1 MVLWQD
7 LPSSPSA
14 AQRPREFFRSLPRLP
29 SPRPAVH
36 EPVGTLHPPQAV
48 RVTTDVRTASLL
60 GAQRRWASSRA
71 SPTRIIQQR
80 RDKVESRG
88 GGRSAPGRGVGAPL
102 FPHCR
107 VLAPW
112 PLPRVPPHQGLQ
124 GSSGAVRAE
133 CKKAASLTGARRR
146 EAQQKYQMRGTNL
159 SGFETGRV
167 TMRHQA
173 GPRFVWTL
181 VRHSRRW
188 TKQTEH

>member
-1 MVLWQD
+1 MAGPAFVTVSGTKALGILSVPSQAA
-7 LPSSPSA
+7 LPSACSARTCRQPAPSSG
-14 AQRPREFFRSLPRLP
+14 RPS
-29 SPRPAVH
+29 H
-36 EPVGTLHPPQAV
+36 HGCQ
-48 RVTTDVRTASLL
+48 DSLL
-60 GAQRRWASSRA
+60 AGCPAALGQRSRA
-71 SPTRIIQQR
+71 SPAAKGHV
-80 RDKVESRG
+80 RDPGRRG
-88 GGRSAPGRGVGAPL
+88 GPRPAEALAL